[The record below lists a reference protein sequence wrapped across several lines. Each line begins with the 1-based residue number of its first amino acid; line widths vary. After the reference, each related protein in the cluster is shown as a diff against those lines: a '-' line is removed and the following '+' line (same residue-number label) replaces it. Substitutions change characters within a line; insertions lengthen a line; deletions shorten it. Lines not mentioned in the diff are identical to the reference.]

1 MNFFNSLDHTV
12 GAKVVG
18 EDKTV
23 SGKVNESAAAVI
35 AKTRE
40 VDQNRGVSAKFNDYY
55 SKAMGTSMGQKSVSF
70 TARLDSADHLGTVTG
85 FRSFTRLRRSKCL
98 MSTRRLGGLR

>member
-1 MNFFNSLDHTV
+1 MRVARIYSDTFADKQGISTKFLNFFNSLDHSV

-23 SGKVNESAAAVI
+23 SGKLNEHAAAVM

-40 VDQNRGVSAKFNDYY
+40 VDQNRGVSSKFQDYY
-55 SKAMGTSMGQKSVSF
+55 QKVLGTGVGQK
-70 TARLDSADHLGTVTG
+70 
-85 FRSFTRLRRSKCL
+85 
-98 MSTRRLGGLR
+98 